1 LPVRAGWEK
10 TRPSAPIPHTR
21 NSKSI
26 GTRASRRGWVMDVT
40 PRIFSKLCPDDTGEY
55 EVSAIT
61 EVTSHATEILATR
74 KVTRGL
80 LT

>member
-1 LPVRAGWEK
+1 
-10 TRPSAPIPHTR
+10 
-21 NSKSI
+21 
-26 GTRASRRGWVMDVT
+26 MDVT

-61 EVTSHATEILATR
+61 EVTSQGNRDIGYP
-74 KVTRGL
+74 KGDKGL